1 MTDAPNSSSYILV
14 SSDLSDLPNS
24 RVLEA
29 GGGLILEDT
38 GVGPLPAGVIKV
50 IPAPGGNLA
59 ALSAYSSSTPGFIA
73 YDASAGFVPRGFT
86 HDSTITITNP
96 TGQIGDSMFSVVP
109 NMTLQRVNVQGN
121 GVGTGTSASTIDF
134 VGSGS
139 VSVTTLYNSGVNT
152 VTIAGASAGADAAAK
167 YIIQTAD
174 AGLPNAQNLG
184 LLSTGV
190 VKVNVTAGTGVLAD
204 AVPYVSGSTT
214 GKDYMAPSL
223 ALGSINTFTPALGTL
238 PVGAGTVY
246 TGLPIGLATY
256 VLTSNGTNAEW
267 AAPSG
272 GSGSYE
278 VVVLPTGT
286 TSQPLTTNTT
296 YIPTNTTTIV
306 NFTFPVTPVPGDFYV
321 IQGGG
326 FSSVGWT
333 LSQTGSQTIQ
343 VGYANGLALQTTV
356 GSGGSLASVL
366 STDSVFIYCITTTEF
381 IANVLSGQITVT

>member
-38 GVGPLPAGVIKV
+38 GVGPLPAGVIKIV
-50 IPAPGGNLA
+50 PAPGGNLA
-59 ALSAYSSSTPGFIA
+59 ALSDYSASTPGFIA
-73 YDASAGFVPRGFT
+73 YDASSGFIPRGFT
-86 HDSTITITNP
+86 TDSTITITNP
-96 TGQIGDSMFSVVP
+96 TGQTGDSMFSVNNSTSVQ
-109 NMTLQRVNVQGN
+109 NVNVQAG
-121 GVGTGTSASTIDF
+121 GVGTGSAASVIDF

-139 VSVTTLYNSGVNT
+139 VSVTALYSGGINT
-152 VTIAGASAGADAAAK
+152 VTVTAASGADTNAK

-174 AGLPNAQNLG
+174 SGLPNAQNIG

-190 VKVNVTAGTGVLAD
+190 VKVNVTSGTGVLAD

-214 GKDYMAPSL
+214 STDFMAPS
-223 ALGSINTFTPALGTL
+223 AILGSINTITPTLGTL
-238 PVGAGTVY
+238 PVGNGTGY
-246 TGLPIGLATY
+246 TGLPIGLDTY

-267 AAPSG
+267 APSSSG
-272 GSGSYE
+272 GGYE
-278 VVVLPTGT
+278 IVVLPTGT
-286 TSQPLTTNTT
+286 TSQVLATTNT
-296 YIPTNTTTIV
+296 YIPTATSLVT
-306 NFTFPVTPVPGDFYV
+306 FTFPPSPMPGDFYV

-333 LSQTGSQTIQ
+333 LSQTGSQTVQ
-343 VGYANGLALQTTV
+343 VGYASGSPLKTTP

-366 STDSVFIYCITTTEF
+366 PTDSVFIYCITATEF
-381 IANVLSGQITVT
+381 IANVQSGQITVT